1 MLSGELKLVSAALEA
16 GRLAK
21 SRREQRE
28 VTEAEFLAEVVNHQ
42 RMSGKVNG
50 IELFKRIDKAHL

>member
-1 MLSGELKLVSAALEA
+1 MLSGELKLVSTALEA

-42 RMSGKVNG
+42 LMSGKVNG
-50 IELFKRIDKAHL
+50 IDLCKRIDKAHL

>member
-1 MLSGELKLVSAALEA
+1 MMGVALEA

-42 RMSGKVNG
+42 LMSGKVNG
-50 IELFKRIDKAHL
+50 IELCRRIDKAHL

>member
-1 MLSGELKLVSAALEA
+1 MMGVALEA

-42 RMSGKVNG
+42 LMSGNG
-50 IELFKRIDKAHL
+50 DGKEFGKLFAEMMDKKHL